1 MDRLSQFPDDLLIK
15 ILSFVRTKDDVAM
28 SILSKGWLSL
38 WTLVPRVIFD
48 DFSEEDN
55 DEDEECN
62 ENHAIRSLSQFV
74 SGTLLLHKA
83 AVLKFFHLNIV
94 LECSS
99 FQIGLWVRIAFDRFV
114 RDLKISFYHDHS
126 LVMLPSRLFRC
137 KTLETLEFYKVILL
151 DIPSSQFSFHSL
163 MKLHLLSVVYS
174 DGESFCRLI
183 SNCPVLQELVVE
195 ICHQQ
200 NVVTFTV
207 DLPSLKNFSVGNTI
221 QENPPD
227 DHLFVIRSQ
236 SLKRL
241 RIVDYFG
248 QLDLIGILP
257 KLVDANFNLFPTMPM
272 FWNIVSILLIS
283 CIQARYPRGTVL
295 FQLLRLELCSCDDS
309 WTNMLVSLLQHFPKL
324 QPLKHVLAHFL

>member
-1 MDRLSQFPDDLLIK
+1 MDRLSQFPDDILIK

-55 DEDEECN
+55 DEDEEGN

-83 AVLKFFHLNIV
+83 AVLKFFHLNI
-94 LECSS
+94 
-99 FQIGLWVRIAFDRFV
+99 
-114 RDLKISFYHDHS
+114 
-126 LVMLPSRLFRC
+126 
-137 KTLETLEFYKVILL
+137 
-151 DIPSSQFSFHSL
+151 FSFHSL
-163 MKLHLLSVVYS
+163 VKLHLLSVVYS

-257 KLVDANFNLFPTMPM
+257 KLFDANFNLFPTMPM
-272 FWNIVSILLIS
+272 FCSILPSS
-283 CIQARYPRGTVL
+283 CI
-295 FQLLRLELCSCDDS
+295 
-309 WTNMLVSLLQHFPKL
+309 
-324 QPLKHVLAHFL
+324 LKYA

>member
-1 MDRLSQFPDDLLIK
+1 MDRLSQFPDDILIK

-55 DEDEECN
+55 DEDEEGN

-94 LECSS
+94 L
-99 FQIGLWVRIAFDRFV
+99 
-114 RDLKISFYHDHS
+114 
-126 LVMLPSRLFRC
+126 
-137 KTLETLEFYKVILL
+137 
-151 DIPSSQFSFHSL
+151 
-163 MKLHLLSVVYS
+163 
-174 DGESFCRLI
+174 LI

-257 KLVDANFNLFPTMPM
+257 KLFDANFNLFPTMPM
-272 FWNIVSILLIS
+272 FCSILPSS
-283 CIQARYPRGTVL
+283 CI
-295 FQLLRLELCSCDDS
+295 
-309 WTNMLVSLLQHFPKL
+309 
-324 QPLKHVLAHFL
+324 LKYA

>member
-1 MDRLSQFPDDLLIK
+1 
-15 ILSFVRTKDDVAM
+15 M

-38 WTLVPRVIFD
+38 WTLVPRVIF
-48 DFSEEDN
+48 
-55 DEDEECN
+55 DEECN

-99 FQIGLWVRIAFDRFV
+99 SQIGLWVRITFDLFV

-137 KTLETLEFYKVILL
+137 KTLETLEFYKVIIL

-272 FWNIVSILLIS
+272 FWSILPSSCILNLLIS